1 MVNKAILLDRDG
13 VIIKERGE
21 YNYLPE
27 HLQWV
32 EGIEKALLELQEA
45 GYRLIVISNQG
56 GIARGIY
63 SHNEVRRF
71 HEQMLQQLLAK
82 DIRIDKIYYCPHHE
96 EVENCLCRKP
106 KPLLIERAVARFHL
120 DKRRTFFIGD
130 QRRDIQ
136 AAWRAG
142 IEAIQIPSNAPLYEY
157 ITGIL
162 K

>member
-1 MVNKAILLDRDG
+1 MVSKAILLDRDG

-56 GIARGIY
+56 GVARRIY

-71 HEQMLQQLLAK
+71 HEQMLQQLITK
-82 DIRIDKIYYCPHHE
+82 GIHIDKIYYCPHHE
-96 EVENCLCRKP
+96 EVQNCLCRKP
-106 KPLLIERAVARFHL
+106 KSLLIERAIARFHL
-120 DKRRTFFIGD
+120 DKHRTFFVGD
-130 QRRDIQ
+130 QERDIQ
-136 AAWRAG
+136 AARRAG
-142 IEAIQIPSNAPLYEY
+142 IEAIRIPSNAPLHEY
-157 ITGIL
+157 ITGII